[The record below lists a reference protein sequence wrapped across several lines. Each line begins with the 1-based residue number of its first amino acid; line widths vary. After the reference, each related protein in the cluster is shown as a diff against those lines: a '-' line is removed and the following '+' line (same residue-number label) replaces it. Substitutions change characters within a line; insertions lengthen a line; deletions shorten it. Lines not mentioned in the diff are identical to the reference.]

1 MTFLLARRELSRRA
15 VRCLALGVAILV
27 GGCVYPY
34 GPRYP
39 YPPPYYARPYPSTYQ
54 PPPPV
59 IPYPSQPTTMQP
71 PDAYQLPPEPLPP
84 PDIGQS
90 PDQVQP
96 NTGQQEP
103 ERLYPEPN
111 NGPPPG
117 SHTILHPFPDM
128 RSP

>member
-1 MTFLLARRELSRRA
+1 M
-15 VRCLALGVAILV
+15 RCLALGVAIMA

-34 GPRYP
+34 GHYGDPY

-54 PPPPV
+54 QPPPFTS
-59 IPYPSQPTTMQP
+59 YPSQPTTMP
-71 PDAYQLPPEPLPP
+71 PPGAYQLPPQPLPP
-84 PDIGQS
+84 ADVGQA
-90 PDQVQP
+90 PDQAQP
-96 NTGQQEP
+96 EATQQEP

-117 SHTILHPFPDM
+117 SRTILHPFPDM

>member
-1 MTFLLARRELSRRA
+1 
-15 VRCLALGVAILV
+15 
-27 GGCVYPY
+27 
-34 GPRYP
+34 
-39 YPPPYYARPYPSTYQ
+39 
-54 PPPPV
+54 
-59 IPYPSQPTTMQP
+59 MQP

-103 ERLYPEPN
+103 EWLYPEPN